1 MQFHVHHDEFGRN
14 TEPVTVE
21 AQRFQ
26 VRDHSRPRRGM
37 RLLTIDL
44 PEEFIDWFPAAP
56 FDRSSDHVAD
66 HCAGAPVSPR
76 PVRFPSSRAR
86 MALPTQP
93 ASDPRRAETM
103 DGGCRWARA
112 NTNRSKLSLAG
123 TSRRS
128 PAAATAPPMMISS
141 KSNRFT
147 SEAIPIPSQR
157 PSLANS
163 ERAASSPAWA
173 ALKTVSPVTF
183 AAPPGQLGEHA
194 ARVRRCRLTAV
205 ASQSSAGCYR
215 LKFPE
220 RGQAGGWSA
229 WPERVAGAAW
239 PLAGLAALVSPGLP
253 GVPGLLPEQG

>member
-1 MQFHVHHDEFGRN
+1 
-14 TEPVTVE
+14 
-21 AQRFQ
+21 
-26 VRDHSRPRRGM
+26 M

-215 LKFPE
+215 LKAADVAAAALVRAARIDDDMTDFSPRQHRYGVQFPE